1 MIAHR
6 QFGEE
11 VYYVLPGHIPRRQ
24 RHLTLLGQGYPQEI
38 FLPFLLRDKGLR
50 LALHL
55 VAQQEHPVL
64 VADETVQVGGIIPD
78 GIQPAHYCPY
88 AGTGY
93 VIHWDANLLKHLE
106 HSHFGCTLGTTASQ
120 HQSHLL
126 AGRLVLRESVQRQ
139 AAQNEQQT
147 DEPSYVHILNV

>member
-1 MIAHR
+1 MIAHS

-24 RHLTLLGQGYPQEI
+24 RHLTLLGQGYSQEI
-38 FLPFLLRDKGLR
+38 FLPFLLRDEGLR

-93 VIHWDANLLKHLE
+93 VIHWDASLLEHLE